1 MVHFKK
7 CLIQL
12 LFIVSALIAV
22 IMLNYVTKVLM
33 FKLKIVN
40 RELIDPKPT
49 GQSQIVVKSDVL
61 ISKQELPQCNC
72 TRTIK
77 SFEKSISGKSS
88 CSKQALERG
97 SHQKVI
103 AFTFFVG

>member
-12 LFIVSALIAV
+12 FFIISALIAV

-33 FKLKIVN
+33 LKLKIVN
-40 RELIDPKPT
+40 KELIDPQPT
-49 GQSQIVVKSDVL
+49 GQPKIAVKSDFL
-61 ISKQELPQCNC
+61 ILKQELPQCNC

-77 SFEKSISGKSS
+77 SSGKSLSGKSS
-88 CSKQALERG
+88 CSKQTLARG